1 MQTSISQM
9 FFTDQWTDCIF
20 CCSFKLLKYLSP
32 LSPQEQYQFLYTAIE
47 GAFPVQNGTVKTPT
61 ANDTAQIV
69 NETTA
74 LLTEPNS
81 KDGAEQK
88 AAAAEEESK
97 APESKAPE
105 SSEQQASESS
115 TAAATPAE
123 GDSEKTTTTEGTTE
137 GTTNGPAATVEV

>member
-1 MQTSISQM
+1 M
-9 FFTDQWTDCIF
+9 
-20 CCSFKLLKYLSP
+20 LKYLSP

-61 ANDTAQIV
+61 AKDAAQIV

-74 LLTEPNS
+74 LLTEPNR

-88 AAAAEEESK
+88 AAEEESK
-97 APESKAPE
+97 APDSKAEESKAPD

-115 TAAATPAE
+115 TAAASPAE
-123 GDSEKTTTTEGTTE
+123 GDSEKPTTTE

>member
-1 MQTSISQM
+1 M
-9 FFTDQWTDCIF
+9 
-20 CCSFKLLKYLSP
+20 LKYLSP

-61 ANDTAQIV
+61 AKDAAQIV

-74 LLTEPNS
+74 LLTEPNR

-88 AAAAEEESK
+88 AAEEESK
-97 APESKAPE
+97 APDSKAEESKAEESKAPD

-115 TAAATPAE
+115 TAAASPAE
-123 GDSEKTTTTEGTTE
+123 GDSEKPTTTE